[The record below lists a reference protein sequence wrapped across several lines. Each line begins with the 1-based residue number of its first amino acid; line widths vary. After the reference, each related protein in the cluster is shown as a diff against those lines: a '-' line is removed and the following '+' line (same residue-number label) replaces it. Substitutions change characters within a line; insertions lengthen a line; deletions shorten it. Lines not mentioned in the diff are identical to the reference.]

1 VTFAVLL
8 IVAIVVFVMISN
20 ARRGSRRP
28 VRTATTRASES
39 EGQALR
45 ALLENQIESGADVRE
60 VLRAV
65 RAAKSHQTDAS
76 PGSSPSESATQLADS
91 LRVALGIATVAAAE
105 QIVSTAPA
113 RKKAHKAKAARAD
126 VPSDAP
132 EGLPPR
138 GVLSALAPLPALH
151 VRHALPPMQPLSPLA
166 ARSARS

>member
-1 VTFAVLL
+1 MTFAVLL
-8 IVAIVVFVMISN
+8 IIAIVVFVMISN
-20 ARRGSRRP
+20 ARRGARRP
-28 VRTATTRASES
+28 VRTVKTGTHEAES
-39 EGQALR
+39 QALR

-65 RAAKSHQTDAS
+65 RAAKSHQAD
-76 PGSSPSESATQLADS
+76 PQGSAPSESATQLADS

-113 RKKAHKAKAARAD
+113 RKKQHKAKAAPAD
-126 VPSDAP
+126 ASFDGRQGVR
-132 EGLPPR
+132 PR

-151 VRHALPPMQPLSPLA
+151 VRHALPPLQPLSPLA